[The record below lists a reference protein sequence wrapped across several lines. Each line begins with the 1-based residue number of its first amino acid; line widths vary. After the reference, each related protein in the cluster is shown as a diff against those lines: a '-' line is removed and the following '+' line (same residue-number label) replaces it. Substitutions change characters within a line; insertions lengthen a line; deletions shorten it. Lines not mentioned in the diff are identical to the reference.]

1 MSHFKKTSD
10 DRLERINSAS
20 VTRLNRPTHSLRRR
34 EKSPKFSFL
43 SFLRNAVFSRPYLIG
58 AAAVIIFFSPSIYAQ
73 IKNIYD
79 AKEDNISGITS
90 LMSAVASND
99 VNGVKF
105 FAKAGPASINQKNFG
120 GATALHIAARE
131 GNLEIA
137 KILIESGANINAADN
152 EGWTPLMR
160 SSLAAKRDI
169 VELLLSKNAQAE
181 LLNSSKES
189 AIFHAASSDCNDCL
203 GLLFERFNFAQFMDI
218 ESLKTQLTDSFVV
231 ARNHENQAAQDM
243 IAAYLDRVSQVAPN
257 NVSQGVGSM
266 ENGKAGKKFVF
277 KSDGKKTI
285 VTEELPQAAPVS
297 ISKNNKSSF
306 AQKDLQNSNPIVNQ
320 NSSSVKFKFVVG
332 EQGKSRKKVIKIVE
346 DKKEDVAASD
356 VVSVTK
362 PQKNE
367 SEETILSNEKKSV
380 EEVIVETAAPVNGVI
395 YKFKSG
401 PAGKKIK
408 RKVEKKVVTPS
419 LPSPTESTATKAAEP
434 TQIAPTTVTPPPVA
448 PSQPQQQPSS
458 PVAPAPA
465 APVASTTPATPAP
478 TSPAAK

>member
-43 SFLRNAVFSRPYLIG
+43 SSLKNTIFSRPYLIG
-58 AAAVIIFFSPSIYAQ
+58 AAAVIIFVSPSIYAQ

-137 KILIESGANINAADN
+137 KILIENGANVNAADN

-160 SSLAAKRDI
+160 SSLAANRDI

-306 AQKDLQNSNPIVNQ
+306 VQKDLQGNGTPAIQ

-332 EQGKSRKKVIKIVE
+332 EQGKSRKKAVRIVE
-346 DKKEDVAASD
+346 EKKHD
-356 VVSVTK
+356 VVDSVTVVK

-367 SEETILSNEKKSV
+367 SEAVLSNEKTPV
-380 EEVIVETAAPVNGVI
+380 EEVVVETAAPVNGVI

-408 RKVEKKVVTPS
+408 RKVEKKVVAPS
-419 LPSPTESTATKAAEP
+419 LPSPTENTAIKAAEP
-434 TQIAPTTVTPPPVA
+434 TQIAPTTATPPVA
-448 PSQPQQQPSS
+448 PSPSQPQQQPSS
-458 PVAPAPA
+458 PAAQTPSAPVATPTPAAPAPA
-465 APVASTTPATPAP
+465 
-478 TSPAAK
+478 SPAAK